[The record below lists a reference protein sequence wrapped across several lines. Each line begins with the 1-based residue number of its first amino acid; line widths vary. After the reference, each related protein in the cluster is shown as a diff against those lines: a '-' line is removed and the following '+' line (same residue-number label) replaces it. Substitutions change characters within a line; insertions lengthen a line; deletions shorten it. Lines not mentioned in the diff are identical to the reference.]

1 MRNGREDRFFV
12 GMLSGTSR
20 DGVDTVLVHFGE
32 DQPKVIASHC
42 VAYPASLQDML
53 RKMIDRRIRPAEDE
67 MAVANEDLAEVFA
80 LSVWALLDQAGV
92 KPKDVIAIGSHGQT
106 VWHHPTGKNPE
117 SIQLGKPQL
126 IANLTGIPT
135 VGNFRQADIS
145 AGGQGAPLA
154 PLLHAA
160 LLMPAEGV
168 RAVLNIGGIS
178 NISVL
183 AANGVISGYDT
194 GPGNCLLDAW
204 VKKHEGSDFD
214 DGGLWAAGGTAD
226 ESLLEL
232 LLADPYF
239 ALPPP
244 KSTGVEYFNIYWL
257 KRRMDEHASS
267 PAVERPGTS
276 DRPGGP
282 PGARDIQATLS
293 ELTARSVA
301 AAVSRSGASELLV
314 CGGGVHNLDLLKRLQ
329 RLLPDTRVGR
339 TNDSATDSG
348 IDPDLVEA
356 ILFAW
361 LARERIANRA
371 LDTRRITGAREPVLL
386 GEIFDPA

>member
-1 MRNGREDRFFV
+1 
-12 GMLSGTSR
+12 
-20 DGVDTVLVHFGE
+20 
-32 DQPKVIASHC
+32 
-42 VAYPASLQDML
+42 ML

-67 MAVANEDLAEVFA
+67 MAVADEDLAEVFA
-80 LSVWALLDQAGV
+80 LSAWALLDQAGV

-106 VWHHPTGKNPE
+106 VWHRPVGKSPE

-135 VGNFRQADIS
+135 VGNFRQADIA

-154 PLLHAA
+154 PLLHGA
-160 LLMPAEGV
+160 LFMPAEGV
-168 RAVLNIGGIS
+168 RAVLNTGGIA

-183 AANGVISGYDT
+183 AANGMISGWDT

-214 DGGLWAAGGTAD
+214 DSGHWAAGGTVDA
-226 ESLLEL
+226 SLLEL

-239 ALPPP
+239 ALPAP

-257 KRRMDEHASS
+257 KRRIDEHLSS
-267 PAVERPGTS
+267 TGIEGPGMINYPDGPA
-276 DRPGGP
+276 
-282 PGARDIQATLS
+282 GARDIQATLS

-301 AAVSRSGASELLV
+301 NAVRHSRAGELLI
-314 CGGGVHNLDLLKRLQ
+314 CGGGAHNLDLLDRLR
-329 RLLPDTRVGR
+329 RLLPTTRVNTTRDWGM
-339 TNDSATDSG
+339 
-348 IDPDLVEA
+348 DPDLVEA
-356 ILFAW
+356 VLFAW
-361 LARERIANRA
+361 LARERIANRM
-371 LDTRRITGAREPVLL
+371 LDTRHITGAREPVLL

>member
-1 MRNGREDRFFV
+1 MRNGSDDRFFI

-20 DGVDTVLVHFGE
+20 DGVDTVLVHFSNNL
-32 DQPKVIASHC
+32 PKVIASYC
-42 VAYPASLQDML
+42 VAYPAPLQEML
-53 RKMIDRRIRPAEDE
+53 RKMIDRRIRPAEEE
-67 MAVANEDLAEVFA
+67 MAVVTEDLAEVFA

-92 KPKDVIAIGSHGQT
+92 KAKDVVAIGSHGQT
-106 VWHHPTGKNPE
+106 VWHRPTGKNPE
-117 SIQLGKPQL
+117 SIQLGRPQL

-135 VGNFRQADIS
+135 VGNFRQADIA

-154 PLLHAA
+154 PLLHGA
-160 LLMPAEGV
+160 LLMPAGGV

-183 AANGVISGYDT
+183 AANGMISGYDT

-214 DGGLWAAGGTAD
+214 DGGQWAAGGTAD
-226 ESLLEL
+226 GSLLEL

-257 KRRMDEHASS
+257 KKCMDEHASA
-267 PAVERPGTS
+267 PAGEDPGVS

-282 PGARDIQATLS
+282 PGARDVQATLS

-301 AAVSRSGASELLV
+301 TAVRHSGASELLV

-329 RLLPDTRVGR
+329 RLLPDTRVGP
-339 TNDSATDSG
+339 TSDSG

-371 LDTRRITGAREPVLL
+371 LDTRRITGAREPVVL
-386 GEIFDPA
+386 GEVFDPA

>member
-1 MRNGREDRFFV
+1 MRNSSEDRFFI

-20 DGVDTVLVHFGE
+20 DGVDTVLVHFS
-32 DQPKVIASHC
+32 DNQPKVIASHC
-42 VAYPASLQDML
+42 VAYPAALQDTL

-67 MAVANEDLAEVFA
+67 MAMVTEDLAEVFA
-80 LSVWALLDQAGV
+80 LSVWALLDQAGI
-92 KPKDVIAIGSHGQT
+92 KPKNVIAIGSHGQT

-117 SIQLGKPQL
+117 SIQLGRPQL

-135 VGNFRQADIS
+135 VGNFRQADIA

-154 PLLHAA
+154 PLLHGA
-160 LLMPAEGV
+160 LLMPTKGV
-168 RAVLNIGGIS
+168 RAVLNIGGIA
-178 NISVL
+178 NLSVL
-183 AANGVISGYDT
+183 AADGMISGYDT

-226 ESLLEL
+226 ENLLEL

-239 ALPPP
+239 ALSPP
-244 KSTGVEYFNIYWL
+244 KSTGVEYFNIAWL
-257 KRRMDEHASS
+257 YKHMAERRSGDDST
-267 PAVERPGTS
+267 GT
-276 DRPGGP
+276 GMNANQNVL
-282 PGARDIQATLS
+282 PGARDIQTTLS

-301 AAVSRSGASELLV
+301 AAVSDSGASELLV
-314 CGGGVHNLDLLKRLQ
+314 CGGGVHNLDLLERLQ
-329 RLLPDTRVGR
+329 RLLPGTRVGR
-339 TNDSATDSG
+339 TNDSASDSG